1 MQTITHGKWTVGLSL
16 LLAFAFAGTA
26 AAVSPNVRAQEAE
39 NRRNNTQQVVQQT
52 DRSGRQNGEE
62 KRLNAAAKLEDAQLK
77 ACQKRE
83 QNINKIL
90 QRIATRSEKQLDVFT
105 KISERTQAFYE
116 TKGRTL
122 DNYDQLVETVNTEK
136 AEAEAAVQAVKDRST
151 EFACDGTDPKG
162 VASLFKEDLKSQIAA
177 LKEYK
182 QAVKDL
188 IVGVKS
194 VQGATSSGDNAAEE
208 TTVTPEGSQ
217 E

>member
-1 MQTITHGKWTVGLSL
+1 MQAITRSKWTAGLAII
-16 LLAFAFAGTA
+16 LAFAFAGTA
-26 AAVSPNVRAQEAE
+26 AAISPDVRAQEVE
-39 NRRNNTQQVVQQT
+39 E
-52 DRSGRQNGEE
+52 RQNNSRQTAQADRETNKQNGQE
-62 KRLNAAAKLEDAQLK
+62 KRLNTAIKLEDAKLK

-83 QNINKIL
+83 QKINKIF
-90 QRIATRSEKQLDVFT
+90 QRIATRGEKQMDVFT

-122 DNYDQLVETVNTEK
+122 DNYEALVAAVETEK
-136 AEAEAAVQAVKDRST
+136 TEAEAAVQAVKDRSE
-151 EFACDGTDPKG
+151 EFQCDGTDPKG
-162 VASLFKEDLKSQIAA
+162 VASLFKEDLKSQITA

-182 QAVKDL
+182 QAVKEL

-194 VQGATSSGDNAAEE
+194 VQGATSSGDNAAED